1 MQSKLR
7 LFPLSAVAL
16 MLAACGGGSPSF
28 VGPVYTV
35 TNSHVTGA
43 KIICKVDPKSDSDA
57 SPNFAAITDANG
69 QARFGQPCN
78 SETVASGGFTR
89 EKQPLIGQLRAPV
102 NGVVLTSLT
111 TLMAGDNPLTEA
123 QVKKALVLPESTNL
137 LTTDPDNGSE
147 LLLHGKASAVQ
158 QLLLMTTKA
167 LANLGGQASIN
178 KTIGKDADPKEVAKL
193 STAYDEVKAAL
204 AQTVM
209 DSPNTPLISVTGT
222 SATFDNAVVD
232 KFVQKAAAAVSRV
245 DSNIE
250 GGVNKAGTV
259 NVAAA
264 MSQALTL
271 QANLIAAASG
281 NAVDL
286 ATATSNMQSNTG
298 IPDTMAT
305 AVLGTATTPPTLT
318 TLTTNVT
325 GGVALT
331 VNSAAAT
338 TTTTTTTLPGLT
350 TTTTSSTSSSTGPT
364 TSTSTTSTTTSTTL
378 PVVPGNFL
386 YLAGDSIGYN
396 VGTTGA
402 ATATYTLANFGS
414 GAGIAVQWPMTST
427 AALEFKL
434 AGSTS
439 VVPTGPVTVA
449 LSMTDTAASGKAQIK
464 AYVDNVN
471 VVSNGSGVTFSVP
484 ATAHAWVYAVAP
496 DGSEVKSNYGSSV
509 AGVSSAFSYGSTSRI
524 TLGSIINTATKSL
537 GALKDVSGK
546 YRVTLV
552 VNGLPLTLANGSAL
566 TNYTVDVPAANGA
579 VKSVSGAGI
588 EGFMTVVNPNPII
601 TTTTTSTTSTTATT
615 ASTTTTTLSPNNYV
629 YLAGDAIGYNVG
641 TTGAAT
647 ATYTL
652 ANFGSGAGIAVQ
664 WPMAS
669 TAALEFNLGAG
680 STFVAPTGPVTVALS
695 MTDTAASG
703 KAQIKAYV
711 DNVNM
716 VSNSNGVTFSVPA
729 TAHAWVYAVAPDG
742 SEIKSNFGSSVAGVS
757 SAFSYGSTSRLTLGS
772 IINAATQRLG
782 ALKDVSG
789 KYRVTLVVN
798 GLPLKLANGSALTN
812 YTVDVPAAN
821 GSVKSVSGAGIEGFM
836 TVVNPNPPTTTSTTS
851 TTTST
856 SATTSTTTTTTLAPT
871 NYLYLTGDS
880 IGYNDGTTAATTTTY
895 TLADFHLAAGIQ
907 AKWPMASAAALE
919 FKLASGGTF
928 MSPTGPVTVALA
940 ITDTAVNGKAQIKA
954 YIDNVNVASSSSG
967 ITVSVPDTAHAWM
980 YAMAPDGSE
989 VKSNFGSSVAGVS
1002 NAFTYG
1008 STSRITLGSIINA
1021 ATQRL
1026 GALKDVS
1033 GRYRVTL
1040 VMNGLPLKLAD
1051 GSAMTN
1057 YTVDVPAA
1065 NGTIKSVSGAGIEG
1079 FMTVVNPNPVVVTT
1093 TTSTTVTTS
1102 STTTTTVS
1110 PTNYVYLANDSIGF
1124 DNGAGATV
1132 YTLAQ
1137 FQASPGI
1144 AVKWPMASTAA
1155 VSLTLTDAGAFN
1167 LGSGLTTSAAL
1178 EIADTA
1184 PTGLAWLKAY
1194 IDGVK
1199 LTQSGANVVVSVPAT
1214 ALARMYARG
1223 PDGTEILSGF
1233 ADAVAGVNNTLT
1245 PGVSSSIVLGN
1256 VVSNAMA
1263 RLGSG
1268 STLVNKTFKV
1278 TLVLPNAPVRLAS
1291 GATLATGTVTVP
1303 GLIVG
1308 TAAAVTITG
1317 PSLTGYINL
1326 IP

>member
-566 TNYTVDVPAANGA
+566 TNYTVDVPAANG
-579 VKSVSGAGI
+579 
-588 EGFMTVVNPNPII
+588 
-601 TTTTTSTTSTTATT
+601 
-615 ASTTTTTLSPNNYV
+615 
-629 YLAGDAIGYNVG
+629 
-641 TTGAAT
+641 
-647 ATYTL
+647 
-652 ANFGSGAGIAVQ
+652 
-664 WPMAS
+664 
-669 TAALEFNLGAG
+669 
-680 STFVAPTGPVTVALS
+680 
-695 MTDTAASG
+695 
-703 KAQIKAYV
+703 
-711 DNVNM
+711 
-716 VSNSNGVTFSVPA
+716 
-729 TAHAWVYAVAPDG
+729 
-742 SEIKSNFGSSVAGVS
+742 
-757 SAFSYGSTSRLTLGS
+757 
-772 IINAATQRLG
+772 
-782 ALKDVSG
+782 
-789 KYRVTLVVN
+789 
-798 GLPLKLANGSALTN
+798 
-812 YTVDVPAAN
+812 
-821 GSVKSVSGAGIEGFM
+821 SVKSVSGAGIEGFM
-836 TVVNPNPPTTTSTTS
+836 TVVNPNPPTTTSTTSTTS